1 MQTNALFTCSMA
13 ATILIVSA
21 SAGWAQHRYSQAVQN
36 ACASDYKQHCAEYGI
51 ETDALRVC
59 MKRAGPQLT
68 KGCIDSLVAAGEIT
82 RQQAEGRK
90 PRK

>member
-1 MQTNALFTCSMA
+1 MTTKALSTYSMA
-13 ATILIVSA
+13 AAILIVSA
-21 SAGWAQHRYSQAVQN
+21 GAGWAQHQYSQAVLN

-59 MKRAGPQLT
+59 MKRAGSQLT
-68 KGCIDSLVAAGEIT
+68 KGCVDSLVVAGEIT
-82 RQQAEGRK
+82 RQQAEGKK